1 LFEDND
7 VFLMPLLD
15 VGDFLFEYLL
25 RGGESE
31 EPFLGCLDPSDLRS
45 LLDVG
50 YGLDPFVILCVE
62 CWDV

>member
-1 LFEDND
+1 
-7 VFLMPLLD
+7 MPLLD

-31 EPFLGCLDPSDLRS
+31 EPFLGCLDPNDLRS

-50 YGLDPFVILCVE
+50 YGLDTFVILCVE
-62 CWDV
+62 SWDV